1 MTMLPN
7 SQVLPAALIAA
18 MLFTAPA
25 FAAQDRCPAK
35 VLAAL
40 DKLGIKRA
48 SADNAPEMQYFVPHD
63 FGAGSLNL
71 HCVGKIPEVVIGVNS
86 ATPSEPFMNF
96 FGAVAHDVA
105 GVDVKDAIASAVLCR
120 RSAVQAKGKKS
131 GLFEG
136 SRIDK
141 PELHVDCRVGD
152 NFTSL
157 GVHRPLP

>member
-1 MTMLPN
+1 MGEAAFCEFRQRLADAQCRIHLEDDHVAN
-7 SQVLPAALIAA
+7 SQMLRAALIAA

-25 FAAQDRCPAK
+25 FAAQDSCPAK

-71 HCVGKIPEVVIGVNS
+71 HCVGKTPEI
-86 ATPSEPFMNF
+86 EM
-96 FGAVAHDVA
+96 
-105 GVDVKDAIASAVLCR
+105 
-120 RSAVQAKGKKS
+120 
-131 GLFEG
+131 
-136 SRIDK
+136 
-141 PELHVDCRVGD
+141 GD